1 MFLWDFVNHHLRLV
15 FICRENHRL
24 SGILLFPDRPR
35 FCRLMKTS
43 PIVWNCRGL
52 IWRIG
57 SVLFFRRVPDFCD
70 GRRLFPTNETSNLYR
85 RGRRRWI
92 SGLYASDFAH
102 YQSSKL
108 LGSSPPIT
116 DKHGVS
122 ETMSDISATSCTV
135 GKKLNPRSPGIFP
148 TYENQA

>member
-1 MFLWDFVNHHLRLV
+1 MSGKSQTVGDFIVSRPSQILSTN
-15 FICRENHRL
+15 EN
-24 SGILLFPDRPR
+24 IPDRLELSR
-35 FCRLMKTS
+35 TNLENRECFYFSGASQISAMVGDYSRQMK
-43 PIVWNCRGL
+43 P
-52 IWRIG
+52 
-57 SVLFFRRVPDFCD
+57 P
-70 GRRLFPTNETSNLYR
+70 NLYR

>member
-57 SVLFFRRVPDFCD
+57 SVSIFPARPRFLRWSAIIPDKWNLKFVPS
-70 GRRLFPTNETSNLYR
+70 GTSAR
-85 RGRRRWI
+85 I